1 MESLQVAAARK
12 RALVTSWT
20 VEFDDSPCA
29 TAYPHFKQIETRMS
43 DRRQPPPHSTLSCT
57 LSCSSELMTSSP
69 LPATTTP
76 IPTLTLKSTNH
87 RAAFLHLPHGVEI
100 ADAKALLPI
109 KSFLRQ
115 HVSRLWEFA
124 MKDKGRLDPDR
135 SRPLDLC
142 VVTGFHKTTDW
153 GMAVLRQKVKSHN
166 IGMRIDYP
174 FSPKAVSINSPT
186 YGMQKI
192 QSDVPG
198 LSNIR
203 TGPDMPGPR
212 NQCVFVRGYH
222 ILARKGFLRRQIDFI
237 PQHSSEGPLRLR
249 GGADT
254 LDANTFG
261 IWEDSGESH
270 SERLYDIL
278 GSEKSESSNYD
289 AHAKVG

>member
-1 MESLQVAAARK
+1 
-12 RALVTSWT
+12 
-20 VEFDDSPCA
+20 
-29 TAYPHFKQIETRMS
+29 
-43 DRRQPPPHSTLSCT
+43 
-57 LSCSSELMTSSP
+57 MTSSP

-203 TGPDMPGPR
+203 TGPDIPGPR

-222 ILARKGFLRRQIDFI
+222 ILARKGFLRRQTDYI

-249 GGADT
+249 GGGDPPDADT
-254 LDANTFG
+254 FAILEASSES
-261 IWEDSGESH
+261 EDP
-270 SERLYDIL
+270 YDV
-278 GSEKSESSNYD
+278 GSEKSQNQSESGDN
-289 AHAKVG
+289 AHANVG